1 MGSVI
6 YHLLV
11 YRHQCDLPERFGK
24 IETDWSYVSQKTQRH
39 VTDVMSETPVV
50 SMTTSLISLCHLFV
64 YILFFWSRPI
74 EPWSPLPWGRRPL
87 LEILDSPLNNEP
99 ITYEHLVTSLS
110 CVLTSLV
117 LHLCHGLWMFLMHCD
132 PISISTRFISVNWC
146 DQYFN

>member
-74 EPWSPLPWGRRPL
+74 EPWRPLPWGRRPL

-99 ITYEHLVTSLS
+99 ITYETSCDVTVMRADQFSLTFVS
-110 CVLTSLV
+110 WVVNVSYA
-117 LHLCHGLWMFLMHCD
+117 LW
-132 PISISTRFISVNWC
+132 PN
-146 DQYFN
+146 QYFNWVYFSKLVWPVF